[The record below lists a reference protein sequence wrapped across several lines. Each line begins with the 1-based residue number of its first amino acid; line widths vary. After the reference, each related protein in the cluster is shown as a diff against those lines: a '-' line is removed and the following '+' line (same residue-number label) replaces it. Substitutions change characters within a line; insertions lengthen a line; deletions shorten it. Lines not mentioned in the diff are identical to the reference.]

1 MNTKG
6 DYMERKG
13 EMTKRLL
20 GESSKE
26 LKQKKPFDK
35 ITIKMITDGAGV
47 IRPTF
52 YNYFQDKYE
61 VMEWLLEQDVFIGA
75 RELIHMNMQ
84 REAVKMIFRKLEAER
99 QYYVR
104 AFEVEGQNS
113 FVEMLVHE
121 VYSIIQTAFELHPI
135 DMHGFEKSISKEVF
149 MKFHA
154 ITMVNGIKIW
164 ILDKEYKI
172 SADEALD
179 MYQFLMTHSF
189 AELMGGKS

>member
-20 GESSKE
+20 GESFKE
-26 LKQKKPFDK
+26 LMQKKPFDK

-52 YNYFQDKYE
+52 YNYFQDKYD
-61 VMEWLLEQDVFIGA
+61 VMEWLLEQDAFIGA

-113 FVEMLVHE
+113 FEEMLVDGI
-121 VYSIIQTAFELHPI
+121 YSIIQTALELHPM
-135 DMHGFEKSISKEVF
+135 DMHGFDKCPSAR
-149 MKFHA
+149 KF
-154 ITMVNGIKIW
+154 
-164 ILDKEYKI
+164 L
-172 SADEALD
+172 
-179 MYQFLMTHSF
+179 
-189 AELMGGKS
+189 